1 MSECIWGS
9 VVDEQENL
17 VILIGCNL
25 SGGLL
30 VSFPRIF
37 GGVLVWGGYCYWE
50 VMGLGFLSH
59 NVGEIYFLSPVDIS
73 DRNVAVRKVCNLF
86 SSASSSLVLPL
97 LVNLPLYVKL
107 CGMFW

>member
-1 MSECIWGS
+1 MG
-9 VVDEQENL
+9 
-17 VILIGCNL
+17 
-25 SGGLL
+25 
-30 VSFPRIF
+30 
-37 GGVLVWGGYCYWE
+37 GGYCYWE

-59 NVGEIYFLSPVDIS
+59 NVGEIYFLYPVDIS
-73 DRNVAVRKVCNLF
+73 DRNVAVRKVCNMF